1 MIFSVSNELK
11 SKLALSFPMSIFL
24 NSLEDFYLAQKEVIN
39 SKKLL
44 VVEFNSIQD
53 LIFIKNIKK
62 AHPSLQVILYYQKGD
77 VSLTTLLNSSI
88 TLPFLKSAGDSA
100 FIKYLL
106 SLQSL
111 KNTSKNLNLN
121 EYNRSLEKGLKT
133 VKLSSMEF
141 NLLSLLIERKGRVVQ
156 RETIMDEIWSYNS
169 MASTKTLDVHIYKLR
184 KILKQ
189 EFDLDPIVTY
199 PKLGY
204 MFTTT
209 N

>member
-1 MIFSVSNELK
+1 
-11 SKLALSFPMSIFL
+11 
-24 NSLEDFYLAQKEVIN
+24 
-39 SKKLL
+39 
-44 VVEFNSIQD
+44 
-53 LIFIKNIKK
+53 
-62 AHPSLQVILYYQKGD
+62 
-77 VSLTTLLNSSI
+77 
-88 TLPFLKSAGDSA
+88 
-100 FIKYLL
+100 
-106 SLQSL
+106 LQSL

-121 EYNRSLEKGLKT
+121 EYNRSLEKGVKT